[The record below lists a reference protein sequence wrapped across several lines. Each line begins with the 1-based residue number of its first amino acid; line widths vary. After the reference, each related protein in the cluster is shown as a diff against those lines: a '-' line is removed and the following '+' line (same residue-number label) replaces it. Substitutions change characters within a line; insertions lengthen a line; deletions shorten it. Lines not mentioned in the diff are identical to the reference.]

1 MTRIERERATVEAM
15 IRLYCGRHHGGRNGG
30 GRNRPPCPECASLL
44 GYATQRLS
52 ACSFGEAK
60 PVCVA
65 CPVHCYRKDMRE
77 RIRVVMRW
85 SGPRMILRH
94 PYLAIRHVAD
104 SLKRS

>member
-1 MTRIERERATVEAM
+1 MPRIERERATVEAM
-15 IRLYCGRHHGGRNGG
+15 IRLYCGRLHGGRTGAL
-30 GRNRPPCPECASLL
+30 CPECGELL

-52 ACSFGEAK
+52 SCSFGESK

-65 CPVHCYRKDMRE
+65 CPVHCYRKDLRE

-94 PYLAIRHVAD
+94 PYLTIRHVAD
-104 SLKRS
+104 SLKG